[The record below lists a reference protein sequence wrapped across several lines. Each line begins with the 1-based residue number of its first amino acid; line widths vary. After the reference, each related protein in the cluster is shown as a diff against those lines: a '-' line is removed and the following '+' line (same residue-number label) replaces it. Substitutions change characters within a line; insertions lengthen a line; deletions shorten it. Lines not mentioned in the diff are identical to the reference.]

1 MCHKE
6 GHGEGVPVKRLRS
19 SHQRN
24 CLPAVLAASLLGL
37 ALTGGGV
44 ATSGVALAESID
56 ADGRFGNWA
65 LGGLAYSLQPPQESN
80 LTVLNSKVRI
90 GSSLV
95 PQIEP
100 YVNIQPW
107 IGPGTGSSLTPRGA
121 VNGFSGGL
129 AGGLS
134 GGLSGGVLVDVPLG
148 SFVFTPSVGAGTLPT
163 ARREG
168 APTTEFRSQLELGY
182 EFDNKSRF
190 SLGYSRIV
198 NDAAAGDPAA
208 GTNNV
213 FGFYY
218 RLPFGGP

>member
-1 MCHKE
+1 MN
-6 GHGEGVPVKRLRS
+6 RLFSR
-19 SHQRN
+19 QRN
-24 CLPAVLAASLLGL
+24 CLPSALPAWSLAVVLVFLAAGAGS
-37 ALTGGGV
+37 AR
-44 ATSGVALAESID
+44 ADSID

-65 LGGLAYSLQPPQESN
+65 VGGLAYGLQPPAESS
-80 LTVLNSKVRI
+80 LTILNSKMRI
-90 GSSLV
+90 GSSLI
-95 PQIEP
+95 PQAEP
-100 YVNIQPW
+100 YVSIQPW
-107 IGPGTGSSLTPRGA
+107 IGPGSGSSLTPRGA
-121 VNGFSGGL
+121 VTGL
-129 AGGLS
+129 GTGLT

-148 SFVFTPSVGAGTLPT
+148 SFVFTPSFGAGTLPT

-198 NDAAAGDPAA
+198 NDAAARDPAA

>member
-1 MCHKE
+1 M
-6 GHGEGVPVKRLRS
+6 GRGVPVKRLS
-19 SHQRN
+19 SHRRN
-24 CLPAVLAASLLGL
+24 RLPATLAGCLLGL
-37 ALTGGGV
+37 ALMGNGM
-44 ATSGVALAESID
+44 ARAESID

-65 LGGLAYSLQPPQESN
+65 LGGLAYSLQPPPESN
-80 LTVLNSKVRI
+80 LSVLNSKVRI
-90 GSSLV
+90 GSSLI

-107 IGPGTGSSLTPRGA
+107 IGPGTGSSLTPRGG
-121 VNGFSGGL
+121 VTGL
-129 AGGLS
+129 SRGLS

>member
-1 MCHKE
+1 MN
-6 GHGEGVPVKRLRS
+6 RLFSR
-19 SHQRN
+19 QGN
-24 CLPAVLAASLLGL
+24 CLSTAFIACLL
-37 ALTGGGV
+37 ALAVTLPGAGAGS
-44 ATSGVALAESID
+44 ARAESID

-65 LGGLAYSLQPPQESN
+65 VGGLAYSLQPPAESN
-80 LTVLNSKVRI
+80 LTILNSKMRI
-90 GSSLV
+90 GSSLI
-95 PQIEP
+95 PQVEP
-100 YVNIQPW
+100 YVSIQPW
-107 IGPGTGSSLTPRGA
+107 IGPGSGSSLTPRGA
-121 VNGFSGGL
+121 VTGVGTGL
-129 AGGLS
+129 T

-148 SFVFTPSVGAGTLPT
+148 SFVFTPSFGAGTLPT

>member
-1 MCHKE
+1 M
-6 GHGEGVPVKRLRS
+6 KRLRS
-19 SHQRN
+19 SHRRN
-24 CLPAVLAASLLGL
+24 RRPAVLAASLLGL
-37 ALTGGGV
+37 ALTAGGV
-44 ATSGVALAESID
+44 ARAESID
-56 ADGRFGNWA
+56 TDGRFGNWA
-65 LGGLAYSLQPPQESN
+65 LGGLAYSLQPPPESS
-80 LTVLNSKVRI
+80 LTVLNSKMRI

-107 IGPGTGSSLTPRGA
+107 IGPGAGSSLTPRSA
-121 VNGFSGGL
+121 VTGL
-129 AGGLS
+129 SGGLS
-134 GGLSGGVLVDVPLG
+134 GGMSGGVLVDVPLG
-148 SFVFTPSVGAGTLPT
+148 SFVFTPSLGAGTLPT

-168 APTTEFRSQLELGY
+168 GPTTEFRSQLELGY

>member
-1 MCHKE
+1 MNHLSS
-6 GHGEGVPVKRLRS
+6 RLMHS
-19 SHQRN
+19 I
-24 CLPAVLAASLLGL
+24 PAAARWPGF
-37 ALTGGGV
+37 V
-44 ATSGVALAESID
+44 AGALACTLAGAAAAQTID
-56 ADGRFGNWA
+56 ADGRFGTWA
-65 LGGLAYSLQPPQESN
+65 LGGLAYGLQPPPDSS
-80 LTVLNSKVRI
+80 LTILNSKMRI
-90 GSSLV
+90 GGSLI
-95 PQIEP
+95 PQIDGFAS
-100 YVNIQPW
+100 VQPW

-121 VNGFSGGL
+121 VTGLAGGLTGTGSAGVSGGL
-129 AGGLS
+129 AGIM
-134 GGLSGGVLVDVPLG
+134 GGVLIDVPLG

-163 ARREG
+163 VRREG

-182 EFDNKSRF
+182 QFDNKSRF

>member
-1 MCHKE
+1 MN
-6 GHGEGVPVKRLRS
+6 RLFSRL
-19 SHQRN
+19 HIR
-24 CLPAVLAASLLGL
+24 LFALL
-37 ALTGGGV
+37 ALAVPGTAG
-44 ATSGVALAESID
+44 AQAID

-65 LGGLAYSLQPPQESN
+65 LGGLAYSLQPPADSN
-80 LTVLNSKVRI
+80 ITVLNSKMRI
-90 GSSLV
+90 GGSLI

-100 YVNIQPW
+100 YASVQPW

-121 VNGFSGGL
+121 VTGLGGGVTGPVSGGL
-129 AGGLS
+129 PGLM
-134 GGLSGGVLVDVPLG
+134 GGVLIDVPLG

-163 ARREG
+163 VRREG
-168 APTTEFRSQLELGY
+168 GPGTEFRSQLELGY

-208 GTNNV
+208 GANNV

>member
-1 MCHKE
+1 MN
-6 GHGEGVPVKRLRS
+6 RLFRL
-19 SHQRN
+19 QRI
-24 CLPAVLAASLLGL
+24 CLPAVLAACLLGVVL
-37 ALTGGGV
+37 AGGGT
-44 ATSGVALAESID
+44 ARADSID

-65 LGGLAYSLQPPQESN
+65 LGGLAYNLQPPAESS

-100 YVNIQPW
+100 YVSIQPW
-107 IGPGTGSSLTPRGA
+107 IGPGSSGSLTPRGA
-121 VNGFSGGL
+121 ATGL
-129 AGGLS
+129 TRGLG

-198 NDAAAGDPAA
+198 NDAGAGDPAA

>member
-1 MCHKE
+1 MN
-6 GHGEGVPVKRLRS
+6 RMF
-19 SHQRN
+19 SHLTHRI
-24 CLPAVLAASLLGL
+24 PAATRAGL
-37 ALTGGGV
+37 IAG
-44 ATSGVALAESID
+44 ALAGILSCALAGPAAAQTID

-65 LGGLAYSLQPPQESN
+65 LGGLAYSLQPPADSS
-80 LTVLNSKVRI
+80 LTVLNSKMRI
-90 GSSLV
+90 GGSLI
-95 PQIEP
+95 PQIEG
-100 YVNIQPW
+100 YANVQPW

-121 VNGFSGGL
+121 VTGLTGGLPGSGSAGVSGGL
-129 AGGLS
+129 AGIM
-134 GGLSGGVLVDVPLG
+134 GGVLIDVPLG

-163 ARREG
+163 VRREG

-182 EFDNKSRF
+182 QFDNNSRF

>member
-1 MCHKE
+1 MN
-6 GHGEGVPVKRLRS
+6 RLF
-19 SHQRN
+19 SH
-24 CLPAVLAASLLGL
+24 LTHSTPAA
-37 ALTGGGV
+37 TRGGPIAG
-44 ATSGVALAESID
+44 ALAGILSCILAGPAAAQTID

-65 LGGLAYSLQPPQESN
+65 LGGLAYSLQPPAESS
-80 LTVLNSKVRI
+80 LTILNSKMRI
-90 GSSLV
+90 GGSLI
-95 PQIEP
+95 PQIEG
-100 YVNIQPW
+100 YASVQPW

-121 VNGFSGGL
+121 VTGLAGGLPGTGSAGVSGGL
-129 AGGLS
+129 AGIM
-134 GGLSGGVLVDVPLG
+134 GGVLIDVPLG

-163 ARREG
+163 VRRDG

-182 EFDNKSRF
+182 QFDNNSRF

-198 NDAAAGDPAA
+198 NDAAAGDPAS

>member
-1 MCHKE
+1 MFA
-6 GHGEGVPVKRLRS
+6 L
-19 SHQRN
+19 
-24 CLPAVLAASLLGL
+24 L
-37 ALTGGGV
+37 ALAVPGTAG
-44 ATSGVALAESID
+44 AQAID

-65 LGGLAYSLQPPQESN
+65 LGGLAYSLQPPADSN
-80 LTVLNSKVRI
+80 ITVLNSKMRI
-90 GSSLV
+90 GGSLI

-100 YVNIQPW
+100 YASVQPW

-121 VNGFSGGL
+121 VTGLGGGVTGAVSGGL
-129 AGGLS
+129 PGLM
-134 GGLSGGVLVDVPLG
+134 GGVLIDVPLG

-163 ARREG
+163 VRREG
-168 APTTEFRSQLELGY
+168 GPGTEFRSQLELGY

-208 GTNNV
+208 GANNV

>member
-1 MCHKE
+1 M
-6 GHGEGVPVKRLRS
+6 KRLRS

>member
-1 MCHKE
+1 
-6 GHGEGVPVKRLRS
+6 
-19 SHQRN
+19 
-24 CLPAVLAASLLGL
+24 LAACLL
-37 ALTGGGV
+37 ALVFLLPGAGAGR
-44 ATSGVALAESID
+44 ARAESID

-65 LGGLAYSLQPPQESN
+65 VGGLAYSLQPPAESS
-80 LTVLNSKVRI
+80 LTVLNSKMRI
-90 GSSLV
+90 GSSLI
-95 PQIEP
+95 PQVEP
-100 YVNIQPW
+100 YVTIQPW
-107 IGPGTGSSLTPRGA
+107 IGPASGSSLTPRGG
-121 VNGFSGGL
+121 VSGLGAGL
-129 AGGLS
+129 T

-148 SFVFTPSVGAGTLPT
+148 SFVFTPSFGAGTLPA

>member
-1 MCHKE
+1 M
-6 GHGEGVPVKRLRS
+6 KRLF

-24 CLPAVLAASLLGL
+24 RLPAVLAGCLMGF
-37 ALTGGGV
+37 ALTGSSAV
-44 ATSGVALAESID
+44 RAESID
-56 ADGRFGNWA
+56 ADGRFGTWA
-65 LGGLAYSLQPPQESN
+65 LGGLAYSLQPPPESN
-80 LTVLNSKVRI
+80 LSVLNSKVRI
-90 GSSLV
+90 GSSLI

-107 IGPGTGSSLTPRGA
+107 IGPGSGGGSLTPRGG
-121 VNGFSGGL
+121 VTGL
-129 AGGLS
+129 SRGLS

>member
-1 MCHKE
+1 M
-6 GHGEGVPVKRLRS
+6 KRLRS

-24 CLPAVLAASLLGL
+24 RLPAVLAASLLGL

-44 ATSGVALAESID
+44 ARAESID

-65 LGGLAYSLQPPQESN
+65 LGGLAYSLQPPPESN

-90 GSSLV
+90 GSSLL

-107 IGPGTGSSLTPRGA
+107 IGPATGSSLTPRSA
-121 VNGFSGGL
+121 VTNLSGS
-129 AGGLS
+129 LS

>member
-1 MCHKE
+1 MN
-6 GHGEGVPVKRLRS
+6 RLLSRQRRSRGSSRRS
-19 SHQRN
+19 S
-24 CLPAVLAASLLGL
+24 LPAALAAGLIGL
-37 ALTGGGV
+37 AV
-44 ATSGVALAESID
+44 AGSGTARAESID
-56 ADGRFGNWA
+56 ADGRFGGWA
-65 LGGLAYSLQPPQESN
+65 LGGLAYSLQPPAESN

-90 GSSLV
+90 GSSLL

-100 YVNIQPW
+100 YANIQPW

-121 VNGFSGGL
+121 VNGLGAGLGSGLG
-129 AGGLS
+129 

-148 SFVFTPSVGAGTLPT
+148 SFVFTPSVGAGTLPS

-168 APTTEFRSQLELGY
+168 GPTTEFRSQLELGY

-213 FGFYY
+213 FGLYY

>member
-1 MCHKE
+1 M
-6 GHGEGVPVKRLRS
+6 RS
-19 SHQRN
+19 SHQRKR
-24 CLPAVLAASLLGL
+24 LPAVLAASLLGF

-65 LGGLAYSLQPPQESN
+65 LGGLAYSQQLPPESN

-107 IGPGTGSSLTPRGA
+107 IGPATGSSVTPRSA
-121 VNGFSGGL
+121 VTGL
-129 AGGLS
+129 SRGLS

-198 NDAAAGDPAA
+198 NDASAGDPAA

>member
-1 MCHKE
+1 MN
-6 GHGEGVPVKRLRS
+6 RLFSR
-19 SHQRN
+19 QGN
-24 CLPAVLAASLLGL
+24 CRHRICRPAVLAACLL
-37 ALTGGGV
+37 ALAVTLPGAGTGS
-44 ATSGVALAESID
+44 ARAESID

-65 LGGLAYSLQPPQESN
+65 VGGLAYSLQPPAESN
-80 LTVLNSKVRI
+80 LTILNSKMRI
-90 GSSLV
+90 GSSLI
-95 PQIEP
+95 PQVEP
-100 YVNIQPW
+100 YVSIQPW
-107 IGPGTGSSLTPRGA
+107 IGPGSGSSLTPRGA
-121 VNGFSGGL
+121 VTGVGTGL
-129 AGGLS
+129 T

-148 SFVFTPSVGAGTLPT
+148 SFVFTPSFGAGTLPT

>member
-1 MCHKE
+1 M
-6 GHGEGVPVKRLRS
+6 KRLRS

-24 CLPAVLAASLLGL
+24 RLPAVLAASLLGF
-37 ALTGGGV
+37 ALTGGEV
-44 ATSGVALAESID
+44 ARAESID

-65 LGGLAYSLQPPQESN
+65 LGGLAYSLQPPPESN

-107 IGPGTGSSLTPRGA
+107 IGPGTGSSVTPRGA
-121 VNGFSGGL
+121 VNSL
-129 AGGLS
+129 SGGLS
-134 GGLSGGVLVDVPLG
+134 GGMSGGVLVDVPLG

>member
-1 MCHKE
+1 MN
-6 GHGEGVPVKRLRS
+6 RLFSRLTHS
-19 SHQRN
+19 I
-24 CLPAVLAASLLGL
+24 PATVRAGFAAG
-37 ALTGGGV
+37 
-44 ATSGVALAESID
+44 ALACALAGPAGAETID

-65 LGGLAYSLQPPQESN
+65 LGGLAYSLQPPAESS
-80 LTVLNSKVRI
+80 LTVLNSKMRLG
-90 GSSLV
+90 GSLI

-100 YVNIQPW
+100 FASVQPW

-121 VNGFSGGL
+121 VTGLAGGLAGTGSGGVSGGL
-129 AGGLS
+129 AGIM
-134 GGLSGGVLVDVPLG
+134 GGVLIDVPLG

-163 ARREG
+163 VRREG

-182 EFDNKSRF
+182 QFDNNSRF

>member
-1 MCHKE
+1 M
-6 GHGEGVPVKRLRS
+6 KRLRS
-19 SHQRN
+19 SSHRRN
-24 CLPAVLAASLLGL
+24 RLPAVLASGLL
-37 ALTGGGV
+37 AFAMTGGV
-44 ATSGVALAESID
+44 ARAESID

-65 LGGLAYSLQPPQESN
+65 LGGLAYSLQPPPESS

-90 GSSLV
+90 GSSLL

-129 AGGLS
+129 
-134 GGLSGGVLVDVPLG
+134 SGGVLVDVPLG
-148 SFVFTPSVGAGTLPT
+148 SFVFTPSVGAGTLPS

-208 GTNNV
+208 AANNV

>member
-1 MCHKE
+1 MS
-6 GHGEGVPVKRLRS
+6 RLFSRLHIS
-19 SHQRN
+19 LIA
-24 CLPAVLAASLLGL
+24 CLAAAML
-37 ALTGGGV
+37 ALAVPGPAG
-44 ATSGVALAESID
+44 AQAID

-65 LGGLAYSLQPPQESN
+65 LGGLAYSLQPPADSN
-80 LTVLNSKVRI
+80 ITVLNSKLRI
-90 GSSLV
+90 GGSLI

-100 YVNIQPW
+100 YASVQPW

-121 VNGFSGGL
+121 VTGLGGGVAGGGVPGGIPGGVPGGVSGGL
-129 AGGLS
+129 PGLM
-134 GGLSGGVLVDVPLG
+134 GGVLIDVPLG

-163 ARREG
+163 VRREG
-168 APTTEFRSQLELGY
+168 GPGTEFRSQLELGY

>member
-1 MCHKE
+1 MN
-6 GHGEGVPVKRLRS
+6 RLFSR
-19 SHQRN
+19 QGN
-24 CLPAVLAASLLGL
+24 CPPT
-37 ALTGGGV
+37 ALTACLV
-44 ATSGVALAESID
+44 AVAFTILGAGAGSARAESID

-65 LGGLAYSLQPPQESN
+65 VGGLAYSLQPPAESN
-80 LTVLNSKVRI
+80 LTILNSKMRI
-90 GSSLV
+90 GSSLI
-95 PQIEP
+95 PQAEP
-100 YVNIQPW
+100 YVTIQPW
-107 IGPGTGSSLTPRGA
+107 IGPASGSSVTPRGA
-121 VNGFSGGL
+121 VTGL
-129 AGGLS
+129 GAGLT

-148 SFVFTPSVGAGTLPT
+148 SFVFTPSFGAGTLPT

>member
-1 MCHKE
+1 MN
-6 GHGEGVPVKRLRS
+6 RLFSR
-19 SHQRN
+19 QGN
-24 CLPAVLAASLLGL
+24 CPQAISAACLLAFAFTLLG
-37 ALTGGGV
+37 AGV
-44 ATSGVALAESID
+44 GSARAESID

-65 LGGLAYSLQPPQESN
+65 VGGLAYSLQPPAESN
-80 LTVLNSKVRI
+80 LTILNSKMRI

-95 PQIEP
+95 PQVEP
-100 YVNIQPW
+100 YVTIQPW
-107 IGPGTGSSLTPRGA
+107 IGPGSGSSLTPRGA
-121 VNGFSGGL
+121 VTGL
-129 AGGLS
+129 GTGLT

-148 SFVFTPSVGAGTLPT
+148 SFVFTPSFGAGTLPT

>member
-1 MCHKE
+1 MN
-6 GHGEGVPVKRLRS
+6 RLF
-19 SHQRN
+19 SHRRIRPRALSAA
-24 CLPAVLAASLLGL
+24 CLLALAFTLLG
-37 ALTGGGV
+37 AGAGPARAG
-44 ATSGVALAESID
+44 SID

-65 LGGLAYSLQPPQESN
+65 VGGLAYSLQPPAESS
-80 LTVLNSKVRI
+80 LTILNSKMRI
-90 GSSLV
+90 GSSLI
-95 PQIEP
+95 PQVEP
-100 YVNIQPW
+100 YVTIQPW
-107 IGPGTGSSLTPRGA
+107 IGPGSGSSLTPRGA
-121 VNGFSGGL
+121 VSGLGTGL
-129 AGGLS
+129 T

-148 SFVFTPSVGAGTLPT
+148 SFVFTPSFGAGTLPT

>member
-1 MCHKE
+1 M
-6 GHGEGVPVKRLRS
+6 KRLRS

-24 CLPAVLAASLLGL
+24 RLPAVLTASLLGL

-44 ATSGVALAESID
+44 ARAESID

-65 LGGLAYSLQPPQESN
+65 LGGLAYSLQPPPESN

-90 GSSLV
+90 GTSLV

-107 IGPGTGSSLTPRGA
+107 IGPATGSSLTPRSA
-121 VNGFSGGL
+121 VTSLSGN
-129 AGGLS
+129 LS

>member
-1 MCHKE
+1 MNRLFSRLHI
-6 GHGEGVPVKRLRS
+6 GLFALLAFAVPGIAGA
-19 SHQRN
+19 Q
-24 CLPAVLAASLLGL
+24 A
-37 ALTGGGV
+37 
-44 ATSGVALAESID
+44 ID

-65 LGGLAYSLQPPQESN
+65 LGGRAYSLQPPADSSI
-80 LTVLNSKVRI
+80 TVLNSKMRI
-90 GSSLV
+90 GGSLI

-100 YVNIQPW
+100 YASVQPW

-121 VNGFSGGL
+121 VAGLGGVAGGGVPGSVPGGVSGGL
-129 AGGLS
+129 PGLM
-134 GGLSGGVLVDVPLG
+134 GGVLIDVPLG

-163 ARREG
+163 VRREG
-168 APTTEFRSQLELGY
+168 GPGTEFRSQLELGY

>member
-1 MCHKE
+1 MN
-6 GHGEGVPVKRLRS
+6 RLFSR
-19 SHQRN
+19 QRI
-24 CLPAVLAASLLGL
+24 CRRRIRLPAVLAAWVL
-37 ALTGGGV
+37 ALV
-44 ATSGVALAESID
+44 FALPGAGAGSARAESID

-65 LGGLAYSLQPPQESN
+65 LGGLAYSLQPPAESS
-80 LTVLNSKVRI
+80 LTILNSKMRI
-90 GSSLV
+90 GSSLI

-100 YVNIQPW
+100 YVTIQPW
-107 IGPGTGSSLTPRGA
+107 IGPGSGSSLTPRGA
-121 VNGFSGGL
+121 VNRLGP
-129 AGGLS
+129 GLS

-148 SFVFTPSVGAGTLPT
+148 SFVFTPSFGAGTLST

>member
-1 MCHKE
+1 MFSRQ
-6 GHGEGVPVKRLRS
+6 GNYR
-19 SHQRN
+19 
-24 CLPAVLAASLLGL
+24 PAVLAACLL
-37 ALTGGGV
+37 ALAVTLPGAGS
-44 ATSGVALAESID
+44 ARAESID

-65 LGGLAYSLQPPQESN
+65 VGGLAYSLQPPAESN
-80 LTVLNSKVRI
+80 LTILNSKMRI

-95 PQIEP
+95 PQVEP
-100 YVNIQPW
+100 YVSIQPW
-107 IGPGTGSSLTPRGA
+107 IGPGSGSSLTPRGA
-121 VNGFSGGL
+121 VTSVGTGL
-129 AGGLS
+129 T

-148 SFVFTPSVGAGTLPT
+148 SFVFTPSFGAGTLPT